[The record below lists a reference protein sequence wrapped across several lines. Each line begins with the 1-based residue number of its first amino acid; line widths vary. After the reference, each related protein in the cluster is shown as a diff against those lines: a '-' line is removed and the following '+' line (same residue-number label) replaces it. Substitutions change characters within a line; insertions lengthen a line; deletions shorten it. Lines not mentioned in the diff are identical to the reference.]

1 MRKMVQF
8 GCSLCI
14 IFASLLHACLAL
26 YVEQVN
32 EMKLVCVCGARKS
45 CFEASSF
52 PAPTSIF
59 GARLDRSK
67 AAGTYQISHTGQAPA
82 RAVSMMAFACMA
94 NFASKDA
101 KFPATFVLCACFQ
114 RRCEDNVVIEN
125 FKDSVTN
132 NHSNTNIKIVNL
144 TLSESL

>member
-1 MRKMVQF
+1 MRKVVQF

-32 EMKLVCVCGARKS
+32 ERKMVCVCGARKS

-82 RAVSMMAFACMA
+82 RVVWMTFAC
-94 NFASKDA
+94 
-101 KFPATFVLCACFQ
+101 
-114 RRCEDNVVIEN
+114 
-125 FKDSVTN
+125 
-132 NHSNTNIKIVNL
+132 
-144 TLSESL
+144 